1 MHAALTMTKIVVADV
16 DAAAAFYM
24 AVCGF
29 TIAQRIEDDRFCEII
44 LQSAEAASA
53 ALIVINYKG
62 APPATPGECILVFE
76 TSDIGAF
83 VARVVAAGG
92 SVTTPTQTIAA
103 LDLAYAMLCD
113 PEGHIVE
120 ALQRGGVTK

>member
-1 MHAALTMTKIVVADV
+1 MSRENA
-16 DAAAAFYM
+16 
-24 AVCGF
+24 
-29 TIAQRIEDDRFCEII
+29 
-44 LQSAEAASA
+44 LQSPEPRSA

-76 TSDIGAF
+76 TRDIGAF

-92 SVTTPTQTIAA
+92 TVTTPTQTIAA